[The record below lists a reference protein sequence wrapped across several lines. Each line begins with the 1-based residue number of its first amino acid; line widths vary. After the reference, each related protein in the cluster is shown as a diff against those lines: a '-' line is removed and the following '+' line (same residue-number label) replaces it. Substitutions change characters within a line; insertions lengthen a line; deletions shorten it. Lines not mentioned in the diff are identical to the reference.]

1 MCFDAKKIFFYLSL
15 FFLFQC
21 KEIPKQAEILAE
33 VLPNEVDI
41 SET

>member
-1 MCFDAKKIFFYLSL
+1 MLKLILFSLSL
-15 FFLFQC
+15 VLLFQC
-21 KEIPKQAEILAE
+21 KETPKQAEILAE